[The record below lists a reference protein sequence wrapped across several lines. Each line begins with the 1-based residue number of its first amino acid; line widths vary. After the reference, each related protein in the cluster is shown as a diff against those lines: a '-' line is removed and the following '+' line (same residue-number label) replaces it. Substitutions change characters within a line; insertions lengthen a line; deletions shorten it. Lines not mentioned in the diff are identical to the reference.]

1 MTLPNGMKL
10 KCVAKICHMEN
21 KGNNQNESI
30 YGAQFVDLG
39 TNERAELG
47 EFIMKLRAEQDGF
60 INKKYN

>member
-1 MTLPNGMKL
+1 MCGKDLSHGKQ
-10 KCVAKICHMEN
+10 
-21 KGNNQNESI
+21 GNNQNESI